1 MSLHEYHERN
11 NRRST
16 TRDQGLFKGCSI
28 PEGHCCGD
36 LGIPDP
42 TPHSFRVGVGS
53 RRVRQSAKEGSQRSS
68 GPCGP
73 HVGQRPGGWASDD
86 ISSTYPPRLACLPL
100 LRDWGYHLPALAS
113 SLSTAIG
120 AWSHPQ
126 AHVKRPSQIFL
137 PAQQCLFA
145 HQTPLLARQ
154 TVGSADSTSNVF
166 QPRASLVVR
175 GRKACRAFKQG
186 RPQGTKNM
194 KQTYVIRAASRWQSY
209 Y

>member
-1 MSLHEYHERN
+1 MSAITDDRQQG
-11 NRRST
+11 
-16 TRDQGLFKGCSI
+16 TRASLKGVPSLRVIVAETWAFQTQLRIPLEWGLG
-28 PEGHCCGD
+28 
-36 LGIPDP
+36 LGGSVNQPKKAANVALDP
-42 TPHSFRVGVGS
+42 VAPMLVV
-53 RRVRQSAKEGSQRSS
+53 
-68 GPCGP
+68 
-73 HVGQRPGGWASDD
+73 RPGGWASDD

-100 LRDWGYHLPALAS
+100 LRDWGYHLPVLAS